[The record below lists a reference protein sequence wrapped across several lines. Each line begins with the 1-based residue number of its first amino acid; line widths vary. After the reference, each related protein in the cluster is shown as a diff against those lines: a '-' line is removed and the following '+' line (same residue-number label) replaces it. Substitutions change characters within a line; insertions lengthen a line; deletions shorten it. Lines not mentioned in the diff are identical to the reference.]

1 MRLLLSMFVT
11 GAPLGGSI
19 RFLLMLPLC
28 LSVAVV
34 YKTTRMENL
43 RRVPIASIVL
53 WITIVLAMYGVG
65 VGLWI
70 LFLIMA

>member
-1 MRLLLSMFVT
+1 MIELVLTVGATMT
-11 GAPLGGSI
+11 GFT

-34 YKTTRMENL
+34 YKVTRVEDIREAL
-43 RRVPIASIVL
+43 AAAVVL
-53 WITIVLAMYGVG
+53 WITIVVGMIAVG
-65 VGLWI
+65 VGLWL